1 MRKEAQRN
9 LNKPSVKAHLQA
21 QKHPFLDSSVLNH
34 VFTLQNINPYWLD
47 TEKKNRRKIKIT
59 WKG

>member
-1 MRKEAQRN
+1 MRKEAQIN

-34 VFTLQNINPYWLD
+34 VFTLQNINPY
-47 TEKKNRRKIKIT
+47 
-59 WKG
+59 